1 MKNNRFIHGN
11 VEPSHKFEKFS
22 KKEIEQSVANL
33 LEKKV
38 ANYPNNLAI
47 KDNKIAFTY
56 TELNQ
61 SANRIARAISS
72 KTKTQEQPIVLLF
85 EQGINFI
92 TSIFGVLKTGNFYVP
107 IDPTFPQS
115 RNSYILADSQA
126 KIIITNSQYLP
137 IAESLALENC
147 EVINIESIS
156 KDVSCHNLDLE
167 ISPDAKAYLL
177 YTSGSTGK
185 PKGVFQNNR
194 NLLHNAINQINAFHS
209 QEKDRMTLIYSS
221 SVMGS
226 VRATYST
233 LLSGGCLYPLNIK
246 TAGLNALSTLLAQER
261 ITIFHC
267 VATLFRHFADG
278 LNDSDLFPDL
288 RLVALGGEAMN
299 RKDVELYKQKFPDN
313 CLLSTGLGST
323 EAGTT
328 CLFIFDKQAEI
339 TSSLVPPGY
348 PVEGIEVLILDEK
361 GNQVGT
367 GEVGE
372 IAIKSRYLALG
383 YWNQPDLSREKFSS
397 ISETSCERL
406 LRTGD
411 MGRLLADGCLVH
423 AGRKDFQVKIRGFRV
438 DVSEI
443 EMALMDYGF
452 LKETV
457 VVGHENTR
465 GEIFLVAY
473 IVSRQKPEPTVSELR
488 NFISEKLPDYMI
500 PSRFVFLNSIPLTVN
515 GKIDRKALPVP
526 DVSSIQ
532 LENFVPPSNPTE
544 EILATIW
551 ENILGVEKVGI
562 HDNFFELG
570 GNSLI
575 ASQVISR
582 IRQAFS
588 VEITLQSLF
597 EKPTISGLE
606 ERIKTLEWLRES
618 QEATMTNVVNEMEEV
633 EF

>member
-1 MKNNRFIHGN
+1 MKINRFIHGS
-11 VEPSHKFEKFS
+11 VEPFHKIEKFS
-22 KKEIEQSVANL
+22 KKEIEQSVASL
-33 LEKKV
+33 LEKQV
-38 ANYPNNLAI
+38 ANYPNNL
-47 KDNKIAFTY
+47 
-56 TELNQ
+56 
-61 SANRIARAISS
+61 
-72 KTKTQEQPIVLLF
+72 
-85 EQGINFI
+85 
-92 TSIFGVLKTGNFYVP
+92 
-107 IDPTFPQS
+107 
-115 RNSYILADSQA
+115 
-126 KIIITNSQYLP
+126 
-137 IAESLALENC
+137 
-147 EVINIESIS
+147 
-156 KDVSCHNLDLE
+156 
-167 ISPDAKAYLL
+167 
-177 YTSGSTGK
+177 
-185 PKGVFQNNR
+185 
-194 NLLHNAINQINAFHS
+194 
-209 QEKDRMTLIYSS
+209 
-221 SVMGS
+221 
-226 VRATYST
+226 
-233 LLSGGCLYPLNIK
+233 
-246 TAGLNALSTLLAQER
+246 
-261 ITIFHC
+261 
-267 VATLFRHFADG
+267 ATLFRHFADG

-348 PVEGIEVLILDEK
+348 PIEGIEVLILDEK
-361 GNQVGT
+361 GNQVKT

-411 MGRLLADGCLVH
+411 MGRLLTDGCLVH

-500 PSRFVFLNSIPLTVN
+500 PSRFVFLDSIPLTVN

-582 IRQAFS
+582 IRQTFS

-597 EKPTISGLE
+597 EKPTIS
-606 ERIKTLEWLRES
+606 
-618 QEATMTNVVNEMEEV
+618 
-633 EF
+633 